1 MSEIHNVSLPFIP
14 AGGIRE
20 LKRQSVPV
28 QTEQPKV
35 SFGDLFEQEI
45 NKLRFSAHAQSRL
58 TSRDVQLS
66 DDDLQ
71 RIDTAIQR
79 VQDKGG
85 SETLVLLR
93 DMAFVVSV
101 PNKTVITA
109 MQKNE
114 NEPTVFTNIDSA
126 VFA

>member
-1 MSEIHNVSLPFIP
+1 MSDIQNVSLPFIP
-14 AGGIRE
+14 AGGLHE

-28 QTEQPKV
+28 QTEFPKT
-35 SFGDLFEQEI
+35 SFNDLFEKEI

-58 TSRDVQLS
+58 TSRDLQLS
-66 DDDLQ
+66 EEDIQ
-71 RIDTAIQR
+71 RIDSAVEK
-79 VQDKGG
+79 VQEKGG
-85 SETLVLLR
+85 TETLVMLR

-109 MQKNE
+109 VQRTNA
-114 NEPTVFTNIDSA
+114 EPTVFTNIDSA

>member
-66 DDDLQ
+66 DEDLQ

-85 SETLVLLR
+85 TETLVLLR

>member
-20 LKRQSVPV
+20 LQRQSVPV
-28 QTEQPKV
+28 TTQQPKV
-35 SFGDLFEQEI
+35 SFGDLFEQEVH
-45 NKLRFSAHAQSRL
+45 KLRFSAHAQSRL
-58 TSRDVQLS
+58 SSRDVQLS
-66 DDDLQ
+66 DEDLQ

-85 SETLVLLR
+85 TETLVMLR

-114 NEPTVFTNIDSA
+114 SEPTVFTNIDSA

>member
-66 DDDLQ
+66 DEDLR

-85 SETLVLLR
+85 TETLVLLR

-109 MQKNE
+109 MQKND

>member
-14 AGGIRE
+14 VGGIRE

-66 DDDLQ
+66 DEDLQ

-85 SETLVLLR
+85 TETLVMLR

-114 NEPTVFTNIDSA
+114 SEPTVFTNIDS
-126 VFA
+126 

>member
-1 MSEIHNVSLPFIP
+1 
-14 AGGIRE
+14 
-20 LKRQSVPV
+20 
-28 QTEQPKV
+28 
-35 SFGDLFEQEI
+35 LFEQEI

-66 DDDLQ
+66 DEDLQ

-85 SETLVLLR
+85 TETLVMLR

-114 NEPTVFTNIDSA
+114 SEPTVFTNIDSA

>member
-66 DDDLQ
+66 DEDLQ
-71 RIDTAIQR
+71 RIDSAIQR

-85 SETLVLLR
+85 TETLVLLR